1 MRERENRNEPRD
13 GSEPVARIP
22 DPGPVED
29 GSPESSHSLVIKIA
43 QLYYMENLSQ
53 REIAQRTR
61 ISVASVSRALARA
74 RELKIVS
81 ISIQGGENDFSR
93 LEIDIERAFG
103 LSECLL
109 VPSYGRIE
117 HTYQG
122 LAAAAADLL
131 SRTLKPGAT
140 LGVSWGDTLR
150 SVGESLPRMPSVRAD
165 VIPIIG
171 ALGWIE
177 TGIYPN
183 SIARTF
189 AQKLGGSSYLVNTPA
204 FVDDPET
211 RAALMEDSNFR
222 PVRDIW
228 SRLDMAFLGVS
239 ALTVDSSM
247 YRSGIF
253 TESDLGGMRD
263 AGGECISNFVVF
275 DSRGRM
281 VPTSVSDRMVYLP
294 LEDLRRVRT
303 VAIAAAGA
311 AKAEPLRAMLRS
323 GICSAVVTDT
333 DCARA
338 LLSLQS
344 A

>member
-1 MRERENRNEPRD
+1 MTDDAESLHPA
-13 GSEPVARIP
+13 PVPAAGEEGRP
-22 DPGPVED
+22 D
-29 GSPESSHSLVIKIA
+29 SSHSMLAKIA
-43 QLYYMENLSQ
+43 HLYYIENLSQ
-53 REIAQRTR
+53 REIGQRTR
-61 ISVASVSRALARA
+61 MSVASVSRALARA

-81 ISIQGGENDFSR
+81 ISIQGGENDFSQ
-93 LEIDIERAFG
+93 LEIEIEGRFG
-103 LSECLL
+103 LAECLL
-109 VPSYGRIE
+109 VPSYGRME
-117 HTYQG
+117 HTFQG
-122 LAAAAADLL
+122 MAAAVADLL

-140 LGVSWGDTLR
+140 LGLSWGDTLR
-150 SVGESLPRMPSVRAD
+150 AVGESLARMPSVRAD

-189 AQKLGGSSYLVNTPA
+189 AQKLGGSAYLVNTPA
-204 FVDDPET
+204 FVDDPDT
-211 RAALMEDSNFR
+211 RKALMEDSNFR
-222 PVRDIW
+222 PVRDLW
-228 SRLDMAFLGVS
+228 SRLDMAVLGVS

-247 YRSGIF
+247 CRSGIF
-253 TESDLGGMRD
+253 TEADLDRMRE

-275 DSRGRM
+275 DGRGRM
-281 VPTSVSDRMVYLP
+281 VPTPVSDRMVYLP

-323 GICSAVVTDT
+323 GICSALVTDT

-338 LLSLQS
+338 LLSLRS

>member
-1 MRERENRNEPRD
+1 MGEDAERRTEDTIRASD
-13 GSEPVARIP
+13 GRSDA
-22 DPGPVED
+22 
-29 GSPESSHSLVIKIA
+29 SHSLLIKIA
-43 QLYYMENLSQ
+43 QLYYIENLNQ
-53 REIAQRTR
+53 REIAQKTR
-61 ISVASVSRALARA
+61 ISVAGVSRALARA

-93 LEIDIERAFG
+93 LEIEIERAFG
-103 LSECLL
+103 LAECLL

-131 SRTLKPGAT
+131 SRTLKPGCT

-150 SVGESLPRMPSVRAD
+150 AVGESLPRMPAVRAD

-183 SIARTF
+183 SIARNF

-211 RAALMEDSNFR
+211 RKALMEDSNFR

-253 TESDLGGMRD
+253 TEPDLEGMRT

-275 DSRGRM
+275 DGRGRM

-323 GICSAVVTDT
+323 GICSALVTDT
-333 DCARA
+333 DCARS
-338 LLSLQS
+338 LLSMGS
-344 A
+344 S

>member
-1 MRERENRNEPRD
+1 MRDRETRDERID
-13 GSEPVARIP
+13 GAVTPAGIP
-22 DPGPVED
+22 ESVEGE
-29 GSPESSHSLVIKIA
+29 GSHPESSRSLLVKIA
-43 QLYYMENLSQ
+43 HLYYIENLSQ
-53 REIAQRTR
+53 KEIAQRTR

-74 RELKIVS
+74 RDLKIVT
-81 ISIQGGENDFSR
+81 ISIQGGENDYSG
-93 LEIDIERAFG
+93 LEIEIERTFG

-122 LAAAAADLL
+122 MAAAAADLL

-189 AQKLGGSSYLVNTPA
+189 AQKMGGSSYLVNTPA

-211 RAALMEDSNFR
+211 RAALMADSNFR

-228 SRLDMAFLGVS
+228 SRLDMAVLGVS
-239 ALTVDSSM
+239 GLTADSSM
-247 YRSGIF
+247 FRSGIF
-253 TESDLGGMRD
+253 SEADLAGMRE

-275 DSRGRM
+275 DGRGSM
-281 VPTSVSDRMVYLP
+281 VPTGVSDRMVYLP

-323 GICSAVVTDT
+323 GICSALVTDA